1 MKFQEETKSSK
12 KEIKNTKKDLSRKCG
27 TSGPS
32 HNNSIIIPS
41 LRVHNFNQGESS
53 DKKKINLLF
62 STNFTTKCE
71 LGFVINHE
79 IAYS

>member
-32 HNNSIIIPS
+32 HNNCIIIPS

-53 DKKKINLLF
+53 DKEKINCCFFQQILRQNVSWVL
-62 STNFTTKCE
+62 S
-71 LGFVINHE
+71 
-79 IAYS
+79 